1 MILYRYLNIDKG
13 RVNMR
18 VNIKDMFLLS
28 LKKKKKNNEEETLS
42 QPVNES

>member
-28 LKKKKKNNEEETLS
+28 LKKKNNEEETLS